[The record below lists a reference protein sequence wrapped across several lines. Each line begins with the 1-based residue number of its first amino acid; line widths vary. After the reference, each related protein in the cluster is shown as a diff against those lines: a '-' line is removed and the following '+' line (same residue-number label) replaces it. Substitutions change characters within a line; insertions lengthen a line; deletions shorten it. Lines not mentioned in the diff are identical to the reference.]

1 MGLWRIRHFVNC
13 HNVTLVPPERNP
25 GNQSQC
31 PAFGRKPAIDS
42 LYNGTA
48 VADGICRYDMPHD
61 DTENQLRAS
70 ARQAE
75 SQAHR
80 QSAAILRG
88 RPFQTRHGRFRR
100 GDRTSSGAQ
109 RRRHRRQ
116 LLRGE
121 RRRNAAQAHRAVLR
135 QGEGVLGERPS
146 GRTRA
151 RRHRRVA
158 GARRSG
164 GVLAGHPQDAA
175 GTADAVSFLPA
186 RHRSRAG
193 RAGLPSGQLR
203 LPAQVGLRRR
213 QGQPEATVTTP

>member
-1 MGLWRIRHFVNC
+1 
-13 HNVTLVPPERNP
+13 
-25 GNQSQC
+25 
-31 PAFGRKPAIDS
+31 
-42 LYNGTA
+42 
-48 VADGICRYDMPHD
+48 MPHD

-213 QGQPEATVTTP
+213 QGQPEGPLRRHDPLPGA